1 MCTQYNWWRT
11 LNIILFNFNYKLYSF
26 KNFPVLIVLND
37 MTRQICHINGHLFLR
52 KYKSL
57 MFHSFK
63 GLYTW
68 AHGFNFMLPSNL
80 LVLPQS
86 DSMKVWFFPFKV
98 RNSKNMSKR
107 ELTCHLMCDA
117 NKSKTGFLFRLLL
130 ERQRKRNK
138 LYDFIAT
145 KIANVLL
152 MFQKHTKYGLYYL
165 TNRHSRQEL

>member
-1 MCTQYNWWRT
+1 MYPSESDSPTEGYIRMCTQYNWWRT

-52 KYKSL
+52 KYKSM

-68 AHGFNFMLPSNL
+68 VHGFNFMLPSNL

-86 DSMKVWFFPFKV
+86 DSMKVCFF
-98 RNSKNMSKR
+98 
-107 ELTCHLMCDA
+107 
-117 NKSKTGFLFRLLL
+117 LLRYGTL
-130 ERQRKRNK
+130 
-138 LYDFIAT
+138 
-145 KIANVLL
+145 KIWANVNWPV
-152 MFQKHTKYGLYYL
+152 TWCVTL
-165 TNRHSRQEL
+165 TNQRQVSCFVFFWKDKENETSYMIL